1 MAKKWILITGGAGF
15 IGYHLACHYKD
26 DLRYNVLIVDNF
38 SRGEKDSNF
47 VELVREND
55 NITFLNIDLCYL
67 DSSIINILETYTFEI
82 VYHLAATN
90 GTNNFYKNPSHVLE
104 NNIDSTKML
113 LKSLNNNRC
122 KKFVFASTC
131 ETYYGTINKFE
142 GFLPTIEE
150 VPLCIDDI
158 FNKRASYAISKI
170 AGESFV
176 INMCHAKNIP
186 FVILR
191 YHNIYGER
199 MGKDGH
205 VVPDIIG
212 RIKRLENNKDLEVNG
227 AYQTRSFMYIND
239 AIKDTTKV
247 AESCFSNEI
256 FNIGIEKET
265 EIIDIVKRLLEYSG
279 KNLHII
285 DKGSPLGSV
294 NRRLPDMNK
303 FKEFFG
309 KSKYTSLTEGLLKTY
324 LWYEKKE

>member
-1 MAKKWILITGGAGF
+1 
-15 IGYHLACHYKD
+15 
-26 DLRYNVLIVDNF
+26 VLIIDNF
-38 SRGEKDSNF
+38 SRGEKDSCF
-47 VELVREND
+47 VQLISESE
-55 NITFLNIDLCYL
+55 NITILNVDLCYL
-67 DSSIINILETYTFEI
+67 KESIIRALESYTFEI
-82 VYHLAATN
+82 VYHFAATN

-104 NNIDSTKML
+104 NNINSTNML
-113 LKSLNNNRC
+113 LKSLTNNCC

-142 GFLPTIEE
+142 GFLPTPEE

-205 VVPDIIG
+205 VIPDIIA
-212 RIKRLENNKDLEVNG
+212 RIKRLENNKALEVNG
-227 AYQTRSFMYIND
+227 VSQTRSFMYIDD
-239 AIKDTTKV
+239 AIKDTIKV
-247 AESCFSNEI
+247 AESYFSNEI

-265 EIIDIVKRLLEYSG
+265 AIIDIVKRLLEYSG
-279 KNLHII
+279 KNFEII

-294 NRRLPDMNK
+294 DRRLPDMNK

-324 LWYEKKE
+324 LWYNKKE